1 MSAALIQHFR
11 KLTTIEDEEV
21 DAIVAFFKK
30 VQVRKKENLLDNG
43 NVCRSNYFVIKG
55 CLRMFFIN
63 EKGVEQTTQFAIEN
77 WWIADYMSYQS
88 QGSSDFCIQAVEKS
102 DLMVIDFNEQER
114 LMLEFPAMER
124 YFRMV
129 YQKANAASQMR
140 VKFMYDYSKEDQYRH
155 FTNSFPDFTQRI
167 PQYLLASYL
176 NFTPEYL
183 SEIRK
188 KVFLKPV

>member
-1 MSAALIQHFR
+1 
-11 KLTTIEDEEV
+11 
-21 DAIVAFFKK
+21 
-30 VQVRKKENLLDNG
+30 
-43 NVCRSNYFVIKG
+43 
-55 CLRMFFIN
+55 MFFIN

-88 QGSSDFCIQAVEKS
+88 QGASDFCIQTVEKS
-102 DLMVIDFNEQER
+102 DLMVIDFHEQER
-114 LMLEFPAMER
+114 LMMDFPAMER

-155 FTNSFPDFTQRI
+155 FTNSFPEFTQRI